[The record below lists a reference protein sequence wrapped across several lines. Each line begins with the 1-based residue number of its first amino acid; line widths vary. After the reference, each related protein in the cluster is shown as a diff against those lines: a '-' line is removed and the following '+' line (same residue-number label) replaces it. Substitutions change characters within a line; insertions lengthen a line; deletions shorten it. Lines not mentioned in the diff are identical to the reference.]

1 MKLRSK
7 KCSICKIKEPN
18 VTGFTS
24 EFYSYVARTN
34 SGKSSIAIKLY
45 ETNSGKSSI
54 AIKLYDSCKPYTR
67 GTSPSSP
74 SLRGT
79 TMERERAILSGWFRL
94 ASCYVAYFQTAV
106 DAPKYGLREHNR
118 TVNCDDKIC

>member
-7 KCSICKIKEPN
+7 KCSICKIKETI

-24 EFYSYVARTN
+24 EFYSYVAR
-34 SGKSSIAIKLY
+34 
-45 ETNSGKSSI
+45 TNSGKSSI